1 MKRDDAQL
9 TPSASDILD
18 AMAETYRERNKVY
31 GDNFRMVGPVMSQ
44 LHPDGVLLRTP
55 QEHEIFHLW
64 SLVVVKLTR
73 FATSGLTHEDSI
85 HDAGVYA
92 AIIESILKERAK
104 K

>member
-1 MKRDDAQL
+1 MTEEILPPTA
-9 TPSASDILD
+9 ASILD

-31 GDNFRMVGPVMSQ
+31 GDNFRRVGPVMSE

-55 QEHEIFHLW
+55 QEHEVFHLW
-64 SLVVVKLTR
+64 SLIIVKLTR

-92 AIIESILKERAK
+92 AMIESILKERK
-104 K
+104 KK